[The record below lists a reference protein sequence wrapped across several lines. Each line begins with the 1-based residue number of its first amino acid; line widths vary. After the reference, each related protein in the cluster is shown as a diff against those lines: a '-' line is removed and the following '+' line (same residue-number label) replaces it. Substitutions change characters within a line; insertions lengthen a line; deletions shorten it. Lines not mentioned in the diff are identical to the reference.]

1 MKDHKRQL
9 LDFAP
14 FDYQYIQR
22 HLTEMAAKGWRLEK
36 VSPFGVW
43 HYRRC
48 DPAEVRYEITYA
60 PSASAY
66 NSRPTEQEEALSDLC
81 AEAGWE
87 RIATLAQLHIYCNSD
102 PNAIPIETDELTRIA
117 TLRKAMNRH
126 FVPSNL
132 LLAALFAVQLF
143 MHLQNVARWPVTA
156 LSSNLMIGN
165 LILLPI
171 TLLSYLTMV
180 GGYFWWAHRAEKAAR
195 SGQPIPES
203 VFYRRF
209 RWFLWVV
216 IVAYLSLLL
225 LSTGLGIAAV
235 ILTCGG
241 LSVGL
246 VGMTMSITKEA
257 GAPKWVN
264 ILAPFVVCFVGLMLL
279 MPLLFTFLDSTSLT
293 EEPKQTDSMPL
304 MITDLTEADHTQHTI
319 MESSSSLILSQTRY
333 WDRQEVY
340 EDGLSLSY
348 TVIDT
353 DFDFA
358 WELCLNYQEQQLL
371 QSAYM
376 LSNGIIDL
384 NQADLWGAEYA
395 RRAPGDYNDRWLI
408 CWEDRIVSLR
418 TSWPL
423 TDEQIAI
430 AAELLRP

>member
-22 HLTEMAAKGWRLEK
+22 HLTEMAAKGWRLERITA
-36 VSPFGVW
+36 FGVW
-43 HYRRC
+43 HYRRSE
-48 DPAEVRYEITYA
+48 PADVRYEITYA

-66 NSRPTEQEEALSDLC
+66 NSRPTEAEEALSDLC

-87 RIATLAQLHIYCNSD
+87 RVATLAQLHIYCNED
-102 PNAIPIETDELTRIA
+102 TGAIPIETDELTRIA

-126 FVPSNL
+126 FVPSYL

-143 MHLQNVARWPVTA
+143 MHLQNVSRWPVMT
-156 LSSNLMIGN
+156 LTSNLMIGN

-171 TLLSYLTMV
+171 TILSYLGMIA
-180 GGYFWWAHRAEKAAR
+180 GYLFWVHKAKEAAQN
-195 SGQPIPES
+195 SQPIPES

-225 LSTGLGIAAV
+225 LSTGLEIAAV
-235 ILTCGG
+235 ILAIGG
-241 LSVGL
+241 TTVGL
-246 VGMTMSITKEA
+246 TGITMNITKTA

-264 ILAPFVVCFVGLMLL
+264 ILAPFVVTFVGLMLL
-279 MPLLFTFLDSTSLT
+279 TPLVFNFLDSASLNV
-293 EEPKQTDSMPL
+293 EPQQTDSMPL
-304 MITDLTEADHTQHTI
+304 MITDLVDADHTQHTI
-319 MESSSSLILSQTRY
+319 TEQSSSLVASQTRY
-333 WDRQEVY
+333 WDRQEIA
-340 EDGLSLSY
+340 ENGLSLSY

-353 DFDFA
+353 EFDFV

-371 QSAYM
+371 QSAYT
-376 LSNGIIDL
+376 LSNGIISL
-384 NQADLWGAEYA
+384 NQGDLWGAEYA

-418 TSWPL
+418 ASWPM

-430 AAELLRP
+430 AAELLGP

>member
-22 HLTEMAAKGWRLEK
+22 HLTEMAAKGWRLERITA
-36 VSPFGVW
+36 FGVW
-43 HYRRC
+43 HYRRSE
-48 DPAEVRYEITYA
+48 PADVRYEVTYA

-66 NSRPTEQEEALSDLC
+66 NSRPTAQEEALSDLC

-87 RIATLAQLHIYCNSD
+87 RVATLAQLHIYCNED
-102 PNAIPIETDELTRIA
+102 PSAIPIETDELTRIA

-126 FVPSNL
+126 FVPSYL

-143 MHLQNVARWPVTA
+143 MHLWNVSRWPITTLA
-156 LSSNLMIGN
+156 SNLMIGN

-171 TLLSYLTMV
+171 TILSYLGMIA
-180 GGYFWWAHRAEKAAR
+180 GYLFWVHKAKEAAQN
-195 SGQPIPES
+195 GQPIPES

-225 LSTGLGIAAV
+225 LSTGLEIAAV
-235 ILTCGG
+235 ILAIGG
-241 LSVGL
+241 TTVGL
-246 VGMTMSITKEA
+246 TGITMNITKAA

-264 ILAPFVVCFVGLMLL
+264 ILAPFVVTFIGLMLL
-279 MPLLFTFLDSTSLT
+279 TPLLFNFLDSASLNAEPEHPESLPLMLTQLT
-293 EEPKQTDSMPL
+293 EVTDS
-304 MITDLTEADHTQHTI
+304 EHTI
-319 MESSSSLILSQTRY
+319 LEESASPIASYGRY
-333 WDRQEVY
+333 RDQQEGI
-340 EDGLSLSY
+340 ESDLSLSY
-348 TVIDT
+348 TIIDT
-353 DFDFA
+353 EFDFA

-371 QSAYM
+371 QSAYT
-376 LSNGIIDL
+376 LSNGIISL
-384 NQADLWGAEYA
+384 NQGDLWGAEYA

-418 TSWPL
+418 ASWPL